1 MSFLSLVL
9 LASLGG
15 SFHCAA
21 MCGGF
26 VCVYSGGCGPGDAR
40 SRAHAAYNLARLV
53 AYAALGALAGALG
66 AGVESLGAMAGL
78 GRAAAV
84 LAGTLMIFWGAS
96 EVLRAV
102 GAPLSVPK
110 VNPMA
115 WVRRSLGRALAA
127 SRQMPAPARAAT
139 IGALSALL
147 PCGWLY
153 AFVATAAASGSPLGG
168 VAVMIAFWAGTVPA
182 LLAVGYGAQR
192 VFGTMSRRL
201 PVVAAALLMA
211 LGVLTIAGRIHAPL
225 ADRSRSA
232 HVGH

>member
-26 VCVYSGGCGPGDAR
+26 VCVYSGGCGPGDSR
-40 SRAHAAYNLARLV
+40 PRAHATYNLARLV
-53 AYAALGALAGALG
+53 AYAALGAMAGALG

-84 LAGTLMIFWGAS
+84 VAGAMMVFWGIA
-96 EVLRAV
+96 EVLRAA
-102 GAPLSVPK
+102 GARLPAPG

-115 WVRRSLGRALAA
+115 WVRRLLGRALAA
-127 SRQMPAPARAAT
+127 SRELSAPVRAAT

-153 AFVATAAASGSPLGG
+153 AFVATAAATGSPLGG
-168 VAVMIAFWAGTVPA
+168 VAVMTAFWAGTVPA
-182 LLAVGYGAQR
+182 LLAVGVGAPR
-192 VFGTMSRRL
+192 VFGPLSRRL

-211 LGVLTIAGRIHAPL
+211 LGLLTIAGRIQAPM
-225 ADRSRSA
+225 ADRSRAA